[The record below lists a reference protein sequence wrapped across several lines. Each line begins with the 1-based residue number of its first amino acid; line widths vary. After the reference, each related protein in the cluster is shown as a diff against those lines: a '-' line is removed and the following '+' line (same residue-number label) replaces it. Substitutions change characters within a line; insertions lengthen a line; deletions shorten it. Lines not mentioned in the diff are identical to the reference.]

1 MRRREF
7 VAGLGS
13 IAAWPVAARAQQPA
27 MPVIGFVFPG
37 SADAAAGSVAAFRKG
52 LGETGYVE
60 GQNVTVEYN
69 WLEEAAENI
78 LELSQRQYDRLP
90 SLMADLVRRRV
101 TVIVTSGTPAASA
114 AKAATATIPIV
125 FGVGQDPVKF
135 GLVAS
140 LARPGGN
147 ATGVNSFQQEVVAKR
162 LALLHE
168 LVPKAI
174 RVAVLVNPAD
184 ATNTETTLRGVQEA
198 ARAIGLQI
206 HVINAST
213 SREIDEA
220 FATLARERLDV
231 LFVPPGG
238 FFAGRRAQLVTLAAR
253 GRIAAVYAQRDFIV
267 AGGLMSYAA
276 DTANRLHQIGVYTG
290 KILNGTKPAD
300 LPVVQPTKLE
310 LIVNLKTAKALGL
323 TIPETLLATADEVIQ

>member
-7 VAGLGS
+7 IASLAGA
-13 IAAWPVAARAQQPA
+13 AAWPFAARAQQPA
-27 MPVIGFVFPG
+27 MPVIGFVHLG
-37 SADAAAGSVAAFRKG
+37 SADASAGWVAAFRKG
-52 LGETGYVE
+52 LGETGYLE
-60 GQNVTVEYN
+60 GQNVTVEYH
-69 WLEEAAENI
+69 WLEG
-78 LELSQRQYDRLP
+78 QFDRLP
-90 SLMADLVRRRV
+90 ALMADLVRRRV
-101 TVIVTSGTPAASA
+101 AVIATPANTLSSIA

-125 FGVGQDPVKF
+125 FGVADDPVKL

-147 ATGVNSFQQEVVAKR
+147 ATGVNSFNQEVVAKR

-174 RVAVLVNPAD
+174 RVAVMVNPAD

-231 LFVPPGG
+231 LFVQGG
-238 FFAGRRAQLVTLAAR
+238 AFFTGRRAQLVTLAAR
-253 GRIAAVYAQRDFIV
+253 GRIAAAYALGDFIV
-267 AGGLMSYAA
+267 AGGLMSYGTDQA
-276 DTANRLHQIGVYTG
+276 DRLRQIGLYTG
-290 KILNGTKPAD
+290 NILNGAKPAD
-300 LPVVQPTKLE
+300 LPVQQPTKFE
-310 LIVNLKTAKALGL
+310 FVINLKTAKALGL
-323 TIPETLLATADEVIQ
+323 AIPETLLATADEVIQ